1 MMKRRRVALGA
12 FLLAPALMIGCGGGD
27 SSDEEFVTE
36 LCDAVVRLN
45 TDFEAAV
52 KDASAET
59 DPAKAVERL
68 VPPVEEFV
76 DAFDDADPP
85 EDLKEWHDASVAQL
99 EAAVVKFKEAKTL
112 ASLEGFGDSPVPN
125 PPAADKQ
132 RLREAARNVDE
143 CDSVAFLK
151 PD

>member
-1 MMKRRRVALGA
+1 
-12 FLLAPALMIGCGGGD
+12 
-27 SSDEEFVTE
+27 
-36 LCDAVVRLN
+36 
-45 TDFEAAV
+45 
-52 KDASAET
+52 
-59 DPAKAVERL
+59 
-68 VPPVEEFV
+68 
-76 DAFDDADPP
+76 
-85 EDLKEWHDASVAQL
+85 
-99 EAAVVKFKEAKTL
+99 VKFKEAKTL